1 LFEYQVELEDE
12 GESIHK
18 ALGVVVVEDVAGL
31 FTTKLNK
38 KIKLLQIDHLA
49 TSNVPIMQK
58 NVM

>member
-49 TSNVPIMQK
+49 TSNVPII
-58 NVM
+58 